1 MPLIEPR
8 ALPRNVDALH
18 KIVCDL
24 CEQLKHESSE
34 TETSRSVTF
43 ESRTLTV
50 SHRLA
55 GHGNVRSLPPLLS
68 VRDLRYSY
76 PDGTVALDGVNF
88 ELRAGECVILLGPN
102 GSGKTT
108 FILHLNGLLRG
119 QGEVIVAGRRLDP
132 AALGEIRRKVGIV
145 FQDADDQLFLLSVL
159 EDVAFGPLN
168 LGQTPDEAIHAARQ
182 ALCDTG
188 MEWAEEKA
196 PYQLSGG
203 EKRRVA
209 IAGVLAMQPDIL
221 VLDEPTT
228 SLDPPSQ
235 YDLVAIVRNLPQAKI
250 VATHDTAFASAIG
263 TRAVFFQHGRIV
275 AEGSVRDLA
284 NRFNWC
290 AAEPKP

>member
-1 MPLIEPR
+1 LETGAFPVILKAPVLAIDPN
-8 ALPRNVDALH
+8 ALPQEVDALQR
-18 KIVCDL
+18 IVREL
-24 CEQLKHESSE
+24 CEKLKHE
-34 TETSRSVTF
+34 
-43 ESRTLTV
+43 
-50 SHRLA
+50 
-55 GHGNVRSLPPLLS
+55 N
-68 VRDLRYSY
+68 
-76 PDGTVALDGVNF
+76 
-88 ELRAGECVILLGPN
+88 
-102 GSGKTT
+102 
-108 FILHLNGLLRG
+108 
-119 QGEVIVAGRRLDP
+119 
-132 AALGEIRRKVGIV
+132 
-145 FQDADDQLFLLSVL
+145 
-159 EDVAFGPLN
+159 
-168 LGQTPDEAIHAARQ
+168 AARQ